1 MSLIDYHPVYLQ
13 ICDME
18 HYDGDL
24 VALNALGAGA
34 GWAADGPGLH
44 GRDRRPVSVHR
55 LQDHPGLRHPQ

>member
-1 MSLIDYHPVYLQ
+1 
-13 ICDME
+13 ME

-34 GWAADGPGLH
+34 GWSADGPGLH
-44 GRDRRPVSVHR
+44 GRDRWAVSVHR